1 MAGERFFRNQNVHE
15 RVQRLNTLAD
25 CVDEVEERVETL
37 EESAAA
43 SGGSTG
49 YDPGDLT
56 VYYEN
61 GKA

>member
-1 MAGERFFRNQNVHE
+1 MAERFFRNQNVHE
-15 RVQRLNTLAD
+15 RTARLNQLAD

-37 EESAAA
+37 EAAA
-43 SGGSTG
+43 PEDSPA

-56 VYYEN
+56 VYYGN